1 MIALI
6 NTQASNQSSVLNAIR
21 RIGAEVHVTNDAN
34 DVERASAIL
43 LPGVGAFE
51 QGMAVLRENHLV
63 EPIRRRAAEGT
74 PLMGICLGMQ
84 LLALSSDEHG
94 HHPGLGLVRARVVRL
109 RPTNADYR
117 VPNIG
122 WCDARPVKTGV
133 LFPDQNVSP
142 SFYFLHSY
150 HMECEDT
157 DAVAATIDYGGQA
170 IAVAV
175 EQGNLF
181 GVQFHPEKSQD
192 DGFSLLKRFFE
203 HLHRSERSSLTA
215 FRETQIPGT

>member
-21 RIGAEVHVTNDAN
+21 RIGVEVSVTDNAA

-51 QGMAVLRENHLV
+51 QGMAVLRANSLV
-63 EPIRRRAAEGT
+63 EPIRRRALEGT

-84 LLALSSDEHG
+84 LLAQSSEEHG
-94 HHPGLGLVRARVVRL
+94 LHQGLGLLRSRVLRL
-109 RPTNADYR
+109 RPTDPGFR

-122 WCDARPVKTGV
+122 WCEVHPAKAGI
-133 LFPDQNVSP
+133 LFPDHSASP
-142 SFYFLHSY
+142 SFYFIHSY
-150 HMECEDT
+150 FMQCDDT
-157 DAVAATIDYGGQA
+157 QDVAATIEYSGQT
-170 IAVAV
+170 VAV
-175 EQGNLF
+175 GIERGNIF

-192 DGFSLLKRFFE
+192 DGFALLNHFFE
-203 HLHRSERSSLTA
+203 HLRVRGRIS
-215 FRETQIPGT
+215 